1 MEEVNDCVYFRKT
14 ESAFTREEDL
24 KDYAYRKGCELK
36 ERILENIII
45 LLFEG
50 GIYGKKGRYYRSP
63 QNDL

>member
-1 MEEVNDCVYFRKT
+1 M
-14 ESAFTREEDL
+14 
-24 KDYAYRKGCELK
+24 KDYAHRKECKLK

-50 GIYGKKGRYYRSP
+50 GIYGKKRRYYRSP